1 MRAQFV
7 FIIFVIILSWNA
19 EAELSPEP
27 VPNVEVLPRDYPDN
41 WIFAHDVN
49 FASLLTGQVVVLDIA
64 ADTKEYKG
72 SLDASQFGTFI
83 QSAKRDELYVGET
96 FYSRGTRGDR
106 TDVVTIYD
114 KATLKRIDEIVLPGG
129 KRAQIVINK
138 YAMQLIDEDR
148 YLLVLNFTPAISV
161 TVIDIEKRE
170 VLSEIPIGGCNMIY
184 PSGKRGFS
192 SLCGDGTLMSV
203 SLDSQGNIVDRTR
216 SDVFFNPDEDPIF
229 DKPVYL
235 DGTAFFPSFEG
246 NMQPIEMSQIP
257 TILPTWSL
265 LDSQAAM
272 ENWRPSGW
280 QIISGN
286 DGLLYVL
293 MQKNGFPGSHKSG
306 GEEVWV
312 FDPSEEKRIRRILL
326 SSPGFSIEVTPGKY
340 PLLAVTG
347 TDMGIWIYDTDGKLH
362 RNISVGAPS
371 AMPIMLNA
379 KR

>member
-1 MRAQFV
+1 MHVKFV
-7 FIIFVIILSWNA
+7 FIIFAIFLSWNA
-19 EAELSPEP
+19 KAELSPEP
-27 VPNVEVLPRDYPDN
+27 IPNVEVLPGDYP
-41 WIFAHDVN
+41 
-49 FASLLTGQVVVLDIA
+49 
-64 ADTKEYKG
+64 DTKEYKG

-203 SLDSQGNIVDRTR
+203 SLDKQGNIVDRTR

-235 DGTAFFPSFEG
+235 DGTAFFPSFAG
-246 NMQPIEMSQIP
+246 KMQPIEMSKTP

-265 LDSQAAM
+265 VDSQAAI

-280 QIISGN
+280 QIISGS
-286 DGLLYVL
+286 DDLLYVL

-312 FDPSEEKRIRRILL
+312 FDPSQKKRIRRILL
-326 SSPGFSIEVTPGKY
+326 NSPGFSIEVTPGKS

-347 TDMGIWIYDTDGKLH
+347 TDMSIWIYDTDGKLQ

>member
-1 MRAQFV
+1 MHVKFV
-7 FIIFVIILSWNA
+7 FIIFAIFLSWNA
-19 EAELSPEP
+19 KAELSPEP
-27 VPNVEVLPRDYPDN
+27 IPNVAVLPSDYPDN

-138 YAMQLIDEDR
+138 FAMQLIDEDR

-203 SLDSQGNIVDRTR
+203 SLDKQGNIVDRTR

-235 DGTAFFPSFEG
+235 DGTAFFPSFAG
-246 NMQPIEMSQIP
+246 KMQPIEMSKTP

-265 LDSQAAM
+265 IDSQAAI

-312 FDPSEEKRIRRILL
+312 FDPSQKKRIRRILL
-326 SSPGFSIEVTPGKY
+326 NSPGFSIEVTPGKS

-347 TDMGIWIYDTDGKLH
+347 TDMSIWIYDTKGKLQ

>member
-1 MRAQFV
+1 MHVKFV
-7 FIIFVIILSWNA
+7 FIIFVIFLSCNA
-19 EAELSPEP
+19 KAELSPEP
-27 VPNVEVLPRDYPDN
+27 IPNVEVLPSDYPDN

-72 SLDASQFGTFI
+72 SLDASQFGTFV

-138 YAMQLIDEDR
+138 FAMQLIDEDR

-203 SLDSQGNIVDRTR
+203 SLDKQGNIVDRTR

-235 DGTAFFPSFEG
+235 DETAFFPSFEG
-246 NMQPIEMSQIP
+246 KMQPIEMSKTP

-265 LDSQAAM
+265 VDSQAAK

-312 FDPSEEKRIRRILL
+312 FDPSQKKRIRRILL
-326 SSPGFSIEVTPGKY
+326 NSPGFSIEVTPGKS

-347 TDMGIWIYDTDGKLH
+347 TDMSIWIYDTDGKLQ

>member
-1 MRAQFV
+1 MHVKFV
-7 FIIFVIILSWNA
+7 FIIFVIFLSWNA
-19 EAELSPEP
+19 KAELSPEP
-27 VPNVEVLPRDYPDN
+27 IPNVAVLPSDYPDN

-138 YAMQLIDEDR
+138 FAMQLIDEDR

-203 SLDSQGNIVDRTR
+203 SLDKQGNIVDRTR

-235 DGTAFFPSFEG
+235 DETAFFPSFEG
-246 NMQPIEMSQIP
+246 KMQPIEMSKTP

-265 LDSQAAM
+265 VDSQAVK

-312 FDPSEEKRIRRILL
+312 FDPSQKKRIRRILL
-326 SSPGFSIEVTPGKY
+326 NSPGFSIEVTPGKS

-347 TDMGIWIYDTDGKLH
+347 TDMSIWIYDTKGKLQ

>member
-1 MRAQFV
+1 MHVKFV
-7 FIIFVIILSWNA
+7 FIIFVIFLSWNA
-19 EAELSPEP
+19 KAELSPEP
-27 VPNVEVLPRDYPDN
+27 IPNVAVLPSDYPDN

-83 QSAKRDELYVGET
+83 QSAKRDELYIGET

-138 YAMQLIDEDR
+138 FAMQLIDEDR

-203 SLDSQGNIVDRTR
+203 SLDKQGNIVDRTR

-246 NMQPIEMSQIP
+246 KMQPIEMSKTP

-265 LDSQAAM
+265 VDSQAAK

-312 FDPSEEKRIRRILL
+312 FDPSQKKRIRRILL
-326 SSPGFSIEVTPGKY
+326 NSPGFSIEVTPGKS

-347 TDMGIWIYDTDGKLH
+347 TDMSIWIYNTDGKLQ

>member
-1 MRAQFV
+1 MHVKFV
-7 FIIFVIILSWNA
+7 FIIFAIFLSWNA
-19 EAELSPEP
+19 KAEISPEP
-27 VPNVEVLPRDYPDN
+27 IPNVEVLPGDYPDN

-203 SLDSQGNIVDRTR
+203 SLDKQGNIVDRTR

-235 DGTAFFPSFEG
+235 DGTAFFPSFAG
-246 NMQPIEMSQIP
+246 KMQPIEMSKTP
-257 TILPTWSL
+257 TILSTWSL
-265 LDSQAAM
+265 VDSQAAI

-280 QIISGN
+280 QIISGS
-286 DGLLYVL
+286 DDLLYVL

-312 FDPSEEKRIRRILL
+312 FDPPQKKRIRRILL
-326 SSPGFSIEVTPGKY
+326 NSPGFSIEVTPGKL

-347 TDMGIWIYDTDGKLH
+347 TDMSIWIYDTDGKLQ